1 MCYVI
6 ITLILGFNS
15 PEWFIAQLGAIMAG
29 AFSAGIYTTNS
40 PESCK
45 YIIEHCRADIVVA
58 EDSKQFDKFPKIT
71 EFLPSVKSSIQY
83 TGTPKDAGIMSWKDL
98 LEIGKQENDDQLN
111 ERINNIA
118 INQCCVLV
126 YTSGTTGLPKGVM
139 MSHDNLTW
147 MARTTCKFLSVNSND
162 SLVSYLP
169 LSHSAAQMVDVWMA
183 MSAGATVSF
192 ADKNALKGTL
202 VHTLREVRPT
212 AFLGVP
218 RVFEKMM
225 EKMQELGKSAPAVKR
240 VIASWAKKTG

>member
-1 MCYVI
+1 MI
-6 ITLILGFNS
+6 IIILGFNS
-15 PEWFIAQLGAIMAG
+15 PEWFITQLGAIMAG

-45 YIIEHCRADIVVA
+45 YIIENCRAQIVVA
-58 EDSKQFDKFPKIT
+58 EDTKQFDKFPKIN
-71 EFLPSVKSSIQY
+71 EFLPNVKSAIQY
-83 TGTPKDAGIMSWKDL
+83 TGTPKEGIKSWKEL
-98 LEIGKQENDDQLN
+98 LEIGKQESDEEVNH
-111 ERINNIA
+111 RIKNIA

-147 MARTTCKFLSVNSND
+147 MARTTCKFLNISAND

-183 MSAGATVSF
+183 MSAGASVSF

-212 AFLGVP
+212 CFLGVP

-225 EKMQELGKSAPAVKR
+225 EKMQELGKSAPAVKK
-240 VIASWAKKTG
+240 VIASWAKKTGRNY